1 MTEPHKK
8 KTIDLIQEADWDDIY
23 PRAIKFA
30 LSKLSFKSGSPLEG
44 VPKKEVAHDIVND
57 AIKKI
62 IDGCTTEEKESS
74 KKGFRKWD
82 PNRGPLLDYLLSVI
96 KSDISHLYESE
107 YYVTTSRIP
116 TSEGSSEDEPIE
128 TEQLPKRAGPEK
140 HAEGINP
147 DPPQSPEEI
156 YMANEVCNRLLKVVV
171 GDDELEG
178 IVLCMLDGFEK
189 PGDIAEQLEIDTKVV
204 NNAKK
209 RLKRIYDGV
218 LIRRK

>member
-96 KSDISHLYESE
+96 KSDISHLYDSE

-128 TEQLPKRAGPEK
+128 TEQLLK
-140 HAEGINP
+140 

-156 YMANEVCNRLLKVVV
+156 YMANEVCNRLLKAVE
-171 GDDELEG
+171 GDDELAG

-218 LIRRK
+218 LTRRK